1 MGSGIRSI
9 GGQVGS
15 GVALLRATG
24 LFSHDAADIHRF
36 DETRTSHDLPPA
48 AAMAEAVLMTAAMD
62 LASRGAGRREAEAW
76 VDEQDPDGVRPFS
89 LDWCCGALEIE
100 DVGAMRELLRFVQRR
115 GAPLG
120 RTPHHRVVRRH
131 RDQIVLERPDTRR
144 RTHPR

>member
-1 MGSGIRSI
+1 MASGIRSI

-36 DETRTSHDLPPA
+36 DETRNSHELHPA
-48 AAMAEAVLMTAAMD
+48 AAMAEAVLMTAALD
-62 LASRGAGRREAEAW
+62 LSSRGAPRKEAAAW
-76 VDEQDPDGVRPFS
+76 IDEQDPDGDRPFS
-89 LDWCCGALEIE
+89 LDWCCAALDIE
-100 DVGAMRELLRFVQRR
+100 DASAIRELLRFVQQEGLTPSVR
-115 GAPLG
+115 GA
-120 RTPHHRVVRRH
+120 HRVVRRH